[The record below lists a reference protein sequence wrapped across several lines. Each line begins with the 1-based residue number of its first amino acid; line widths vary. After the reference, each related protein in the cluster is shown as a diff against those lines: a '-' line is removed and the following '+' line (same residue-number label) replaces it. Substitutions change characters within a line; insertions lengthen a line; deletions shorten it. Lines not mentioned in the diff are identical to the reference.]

1 MTKDEF
7 VSAAENEGLMY
18 LIFNYGFEVSDIPK
32 DAPLDVAKALTH
44 LIEARSAHD
53 RVCSY
58 LYDA

>member
-1 MTKDEF
+1 MTKDDF
-7 VSAAENEGLMY
+7 VVLAENEGFMY
-18 LIFNYGFEVSDIPK
+18 LLFNYGFDVSDIPK
-32 DAPLDVAKALTH
+32 DAPLDVVKALTH